1 MVKKDRYG
9 RMNIIELLEWLFQ
22 KKDSNNAYFMST
34 FSIGIKYRSV
44 QVGI

>member
-1 MVKKDRYG
+1 MVKKDKYG
-9 RMNIIELLEWLFQ
+9 RTNIIELSEWFYQ
-22 KKDSNNAYFMST
+22 KKNSNKAYFMPM